1 MIAIYSVFSIVL
13 YYKQNEYNQTYLQY
27 LIDFNS
33 ELQTDLEDIDYIKIM
48 RKEDN
53 VFNSWM
59 TVNNQVTT
67 KYSQILK
74 IENLSQ
80 LLGNYI
86 LTTLVYHQ

>member
-48 RKEDN
+48 RKKIM
-53 VFNSWM
+53 S
-59 TVNNQVTT
+59 
-67 KYSQILK
+67 SIL
-74 IENLSQ
+74 
-80 LLGNYI
+80 G
-86 LTTLVYHQ
+86 